1 MSRQPAWC
9 HCYVWRH
16 AILSR
21 VAGMVALRSLPV
33 RLVVQHEPVLDDSAL
48 VHAFVA
54 HEDWAPRAI
63 WDRHAP
69 MVYRLLKRAL
79 GSRLD
84 AEDLT
89 QEVFLRAFSKIPSLR
104 DGNALRSFIYS
115 IALRTLKWELRR
127 RRVRKIL
134 RLTDTGRV
142 PDVAADADHA
152 ERPNDIRIYY
162 QLLDHVSVNAR
173 TAFVLRRLEGMPLQ
187 DVAVTLGVS
196 TATAKRWVAMA
207 TKQISRLVD
216 DDVEL
221 SSSLGRRGE
230 SDADE

>member
-16 AILSR
+16 AIRSR
-21 VAGMVALRSLPV
+21 VLGIVALRSLPV

-79 GSRLD
+79 GSQLD

-89 QEVFLRAFSKIPSLR
+89 QEVFLRAFSE
-104 DGNALRSFIYS
+104 NS
-115 IALRTLKWELRR
+115 IA
-127 RRVRKIL
+127 
-134 RLTDTGRV
+134 
-142 PDVAADADHA
+142 
-152 ERPNDIRIYY
+152 
-162 QLLDHVSVNAR
+162 S
-173 TAFVLRRLEGMPLQ
+173 
-187 DVAVTLGVS
+187 
-196 TATAKRWVAMA
+196 
-207 TKQISRLVD
+207 
-216 DDVEL
+216 
-221 SSSLGRRGE
+221 
-230 SDADE
+230 

>member
-1 MSRQPAWC
+1 MSRQPGWC
-9 HCYVWRH
+9 HCYLWRR

-21 VAGMVALRSLPV
+21 VLGIVVSRSLPV
-33 RLVVQHEPVLDDSAL
+33 QLVVQHEPVLDDSAL

-79 GSRLD
+79 GSQLD

-127 RRVRKIL
+127 RRVRRIL
-134 RLTDTGRV
+134 RLTDTGRL
-142 PDVAADADHA
+142 PDVAADAD

-162 QLLDHVSVNAR
+162 KLLDHVSVNAR
-173 TAFVLRRLEGMPLQ
+173 TAFVLRRLEGMQLQ

-196 TATAKRWVAMA
+196 TATAKRWVATA

-221 SSSLGRRGE
+221 SSSLGRLGE

>member
-1 MSRQPAWC
+1 VS
-9 HCYVWRH
+9 
-16 AILSR
+16 
-21 VAGMVALRSLPV
+21 RSLPV

-54 HEDWAPRAI
+54 HEEWAPRAI

-89 QEVFLRAFSKIPSLR
+89 QEVFLRAFAKIPSLR

-115 IALRTLKWELRR
+115 IGLRTLKWELRR

-134 RLTDTGRV
+134 RLTDTGRL
-142 PDVAADADHA
+142 PDVAADADPT

-162 QLLDHVSVNAR
+162 KLLDQVSVNAR
-173 TAFVLRRLEGMPLQ
+173 TAFVLRCLEGMQLQ
-187 DVAVTLGVS
+187 EVAVTLGVS
-196 TATAKRWVAMA
+196 TATAKRWVATA

-221 SSSLGRRGE
+221 SSSLGRLGG
-230 SDADE
+230 SDAHE